1 MVFIARLLVTV
12 GVLFMLGGFIGGIVC
27 LSLLVTETY
36 ETLTS
41 IPQGIL
47 VMCHEAPIGWSAFLQ
62 NTFVALSAVLLW
74 RVQRKPEGEYD
85 LTI

>member
-27 LSLLVTETY
+27 LSLLVTENH

-47 VMCHEAPIGWSAFLQ
+47 VMCHGAPIGWAAFLQ
-62 NTFVALSAVLLW
+62 NLFVALSAVLLW
-74 RVQRKPEGEYD
+74 RVQRKSEGEYN